1 AIFSR
6 RNIWSKVFLTEV
18 VPAPEEP
25 VIAMIG
31 CLTDIFRAPSRSPP
45 QTASAEQRR
54 ARRRTVAFEEIA
66 AREFDFVGRA
76 EDQRRSRMHVVE
88 ADVEDAVDAV
98 DGEAA
103 GLLDEQR
110 DRIGHV
116 E

>member
-54 ARRRTVAFEEIA
+54 ARRRTVAVEAIA
-66 AREFDFVGRA
+66 AREFDFVCRA
-76 EDQRRSRMHVVE
+76 EDQRRARLHVAEGDAEE
-88 ADVEDAVDAV
+88 AADAV
-98 DGEAA
+98 DGEVAVVD
-103 GLLDEQR
+103 DEQR
-110 DRIGHV
+110 D
-116 E
+116 